1 MSTALNGMLLVIS
14 RPQKT
19 FGGRVLPGPAVR
31 ELNALKELIAGF
43 RGTEGKGKRWEWRSF
58 PR

>member
-1 MSTALNGMLLVIS
+1 MLLVIS
-14 RPQKT
+14 RPPKT

-43 RGTEGKGKRWEWRSF
+43 RGTEGKGERWEGRSF